1 MNTTPNV
8 SFDDETTHSMAV
20 AFDKACKSLSYFGVA
35 ITARTLMA
43 LRIIE
48 AAEAGER
55 DPTRLYEEA
64 LKELGIDPDRCPM
77 TA

>member
-1 MNTTPNV
+1 
-8 SFDDETTHSMAV
+8 
-20 AFDKACKSLSYFGVA
+20 LSYFGVTM
-35 ITARTLMA
+35 TARTLMA

-48 AAEAGER
+48 VAEAGER

>member
-1 MNTTPNV
+1 
-8 SFDDETTHSMAV
+8 
-20 AFDKACKSLSYFGVA
+20 
-35 ITARTLMA
+35 MA

-48 AAEAGER
+48 VAEAGER

-64 LKELGIDPDRCPM
+64 LKELGIDPDRCPT